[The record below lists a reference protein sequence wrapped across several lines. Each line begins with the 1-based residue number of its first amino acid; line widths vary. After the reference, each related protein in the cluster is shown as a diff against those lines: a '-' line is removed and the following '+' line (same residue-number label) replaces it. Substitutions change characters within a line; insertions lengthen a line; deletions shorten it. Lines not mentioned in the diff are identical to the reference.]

1 MKKFLTVLLAVL
13 IVCMGLVPCLAATD
27 EKPYTNV
34 ILMIGDGMGPN
45 HLELAKQERG
55 CTRFMEEQCDLRG
68 FSKTRSSSSAV
79 TDSAAGGTALA
90 TGVRTTNRYV
100 ASYWYDPLGWFSV
113 PRTLAEAAKLSGRRS
128 GVITTDHTDGATPS
142 AFTAHTSDRGN
153 SLDISTQQATSAFDL
168 IWGGES
174 ETFDAELAAQ
184 NGFTVLTTK
193 SEMDNLRPGSK
204 SFAQFNYDWM
214 WRTEVP
220 DIVTAPTLSQMT
232 AKAIDLLKNDD
243 GFFLMVEGAHIDKW
257 SHTSNEADNYDTK
270 VANAAEAVE
279 EFDNAIEIAVDF
291 AREDGNTLVVV
302 TADHETGGITLQDG
316 KYVYT
321 KTSHTGTDVPLIV
334 FGSKDLIQ
342 DGDHIE
348 NRQVAQRI
356 GAKMGLDKFP
366 VSDPGKV
373 VLFLHDKMSALLNR
387 DYVPL
392 RSYVVFLLRPFLGI
406 FNRGVKNRSKKPF
419 HQKAKPCSPAR
430 CARRSARQVNC
441 V

>member
-1 MKKFLTVLLAVL
+1 MKKYLSALLAIL
-13 IVCMGLVPCLAATD
+13 IVCAGLVPCLAAQDAKTYD
-27 EKPYTNV
+27 NV

-55 CTRFMEEQCDLRG
+55 VTLFMEENCDLRG
-68 FSKTRSSSSAV
+68 FSKTRSTSSSV

-90 TGVRTTNRYV
+90 CGVRTTNRYV

-128 GVITTDHTDGATPS
+128 GVITTDHTDGATPAS
-142 AFTAHTSDRGN
+142 FTAHTNDRGN
-153 SLDISTQQATSAFDL
+153 SADISTQQATSSFDL
-168 IWGGES
+168 IWGGECD
-174 ETFDAELAAQ
+174 TFDPSLAAD

-193 SEMDNLRPGSK
+193 REMDALRPGSK

-220 DIVTAPTLSQMT
+220 DVVTSPTLSQMT
-232 AKAIDLLKNDD
+232 AKAIELLDNDD

-257 SHTSNEADNYDTK
+257 SHTSNEADNYATK

-279 EFDNAIEIAVDF
+279 EFDRAIEIAANF
-291 AREDGNTLVVV
+291 AKNDGSTLVVV

-321 KTSHTGTDVPLIV
+321 KTSHTGVDVPLIV
-334 FGSKDLIQ
+334 FGSDDFIQ
-342 DGDHIE
+342 NGEHIE

-356 GAKMGLDKFP
+356 GQKMGLDSFP
-366 VSDPGKV
+366 AKNAGKILTYIIKIAADV
-373 VLFLHDKMSALLNR
+373 IQPFKPAPPIHAL
-387 DYVPL
+387 
-392 RSYVVFLLRPFLGI
+392 
-406 FNRGVKNRSKKPF
+406 
-419 HQKAKPCSPAR
+419 
-430 CARRSARQVNC
+430 
-441 V
+441 

>member
-1 MKKFLTVLLAVL
+1 MKKILSALLAVL
-13 IVCMGLVPCLAATD
+13 IVCTGLVPCLAAAE
-27 EKPYTNV
+27 EKPYANV

-55 CTRFMEEQCDLRG
+55 ITLFMEDECDLRG
-68 FSKTRSSSSAV
+68 YSMTRSTSSAV
-79 TDSAAGGTALA
+79 TDSAAGGTALSS
-90 TGVRTTNRYV
+90 GVRTTNRYV

-128 GVITTDHTDGATPS
+128 GVITTDHTDGATPAS
-142 AFTAHTSDRGN
+142 FTAHTSDRSN
-153 SLDISTQQATSAFDL
+153 SEDISTQQATSDFDL
-168 IWGGES
+168 IWGGGS

-204 SFAQFNYDWM
+204 SFAQFDYNWM

-220 DIVTAPTLSQMT
+220 DSVTAPTLSQMT

-279 EFDNAIEIAVDF
+279 EFDNAIEVAVDF
-291 AREDGNTLVVV
+291 ARADGNTLVVI
-302 TADHETGGITLQDG
+302 TADHETGGITLEDG

-321 KTSHTGTDVPLIV
+321 KESHTGVDVPLIV
-334 FGSKDLIQ
+334 FGSDDFIQ
-342 DGDHIE
+342 DGDHIK
-348 NRQVAQRI
+348 NREVAQRI
-356 GAKMGLDKFP
+356 GKKMGLDRFP
-366 VSDPGKV
+366 VSDPGKITRY
-373 VLFLHDKMSALLNR
+373 LHNQLISLLSR

-392 RSYVVFLLRPFLGI
+392 RVYVVNLLRPFLGI
-406 FNRGVKNRSKKPF
+406 FNR
-419 HQKAKPCSPAR
+419 
-430 CARRSARQVNC
+430 
-441 V
+441 